1 MPQHSVILHLGLGSF
16 HRAHQAVYLQALH
29 DLGDESWTLTGANIR
44 ADMQTVE
51 TALIAQN
58 GIYHVETVTPAGGRA
73 YQEIRSIRHVIP
85 WEESLAGLI
94 TYGARRE
101 VKIISFTVTEAGYY
115 LTPQHKLDRKFQDL
129 ESDLE
134 NGTMLTIYG
143 ALAAILRAR
152 MTADAG
158 PVTLLSCDNLRSSG
172 KRFHEGFAEFL
183 YRRGDETLLSWLD
196 FARNVCP
203 HPRRRRPD

>member
-1 MPQHSVILHLGLGSF
+1 MCPF
-16 HRAHQAVYLQALH
+16 DRAHQAVYLQVVH
-29 DLGDESWTLTGANIR
+29 DLGYESWGLTGANIR

-51 TALIAQN
+51 AALIAQN

-115 LTPQHKLDRKFQDL
+115 LTPQHK
-129 ESDLE
+129 
-134 NGTMLTIYG
+134 
-143 ALAAILRAR
+143 
-152 MTADAG
+152 
-158 PVTLLSCDNLRSSG
+158 
-172 KRFHEGFAEFL
+172 
-183 YRRGDETLLSWLD
+183 
-196 FARNVCP
+196 
-203 HPRRRRPD
+203 PD